1 MRIIYFWSK
10 KNEIKQETLRAF
22 CTLFNIKASEQQIL
36 LGLIQDATPE
46 EIAQTL
52 NVSLTTIRSHI
63 QHIRQKTGVRRI
75 IELVR
80 MVLIANRSL

>member
-1 MRIIYFWSK
+1 M
-10 KNEIKQETLRAF
+10 
-22 CTLFNIKASEQQIL
+22 FNIKASEQQIL